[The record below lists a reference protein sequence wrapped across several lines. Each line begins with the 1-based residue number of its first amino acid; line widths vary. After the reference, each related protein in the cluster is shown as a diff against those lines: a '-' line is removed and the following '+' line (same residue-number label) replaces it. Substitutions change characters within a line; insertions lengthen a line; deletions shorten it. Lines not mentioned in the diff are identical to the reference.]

1 MRTCAKYIWRCC
13 CCCCCCCVLLLL
25 CVVFF
30 CVFRV
35 FFLGGGF
42 RHCYQPKRRTS
53 RILCGQQ
60 HNYPDFAT
68 VGASCCSIAAKRFC
82 VQRRAG
88 LRVPQQQLRRCQQ
101 CCSIPDRCWPIPLLG
116 VSSFSSLYNNWYKT
130 GWPFSFNFLSILF
143 LVGLL
148 SFTFALLPFTFLP
161 FSFSLTHALSLSLH
175 KIGLLAKVSRTLC

>member
-1 MRTCAKYIWRCC
+1 MRTCAKYIWRCW
-13 CCCCCCCVLLLL
+13 CCCCCCCVLFFF
-25 CVVFF
+25 VFF
-30 CVFRV
+30 VF

-42 RHCYQPKRRTS
+42 RHCYQPKRRSS

-68 VGASCCSIAAKRFC
+68 VGASCCSIAAKWFC

-148 SFTFALLPFTFLP
+148 SFTFSLYLSPFYRF
-161 FSFSLTHALSLSLH
+161 LSLSRMLS
-175 KIGLLAKVSRTLC
+175 LFLSTR

>member
-1 MRTCAKYIWRCC
+1 MLRVC
-13 CCCCCCCVLLLL
+13 
-25 CVVFF
+25 FF
-30 CVFRV
+30 LCVFRF

-42 RHCYQPKRRTS
+42 RHCYQPKRRSS

-68 VGASCCSIAAKRFC
+68 VGASCCSIAAKWFC

-148 SFTFALLPFTFLP
+148 SFTFHLFTVFFLSHACSL
-161 FSFSLTHALSLSLH
+161 SFSPQDRPACKSLKNTVLMSTYKCIVFVFLWFFNC
-175 KIGLLAKVSRTLC
+175 KVRWLARN